1 MKNKLLLTLVTITI
15 SACATTYQAPTTQ
28 NSGVT
33 MNHHSS
39 KAEIIAKAKRALLL
53 DGFQIASSDDQAGYI
68 STAIKNWKLTPDQ
81 ADCGTTMG
89 IDYLKDNRTKTEV
102 AFNVIVD
109 EQEIRIRSN
118 IQGEYKPGAVD
129 QNITLTCVSKGSIE
143 KMLVQKILH

>member
-1 MKNKLLLTLVTITI
+1 
-15 SACATTYQAPTTQ
+15 
-28 NSGVT
+28 
-33 MNHHSS
+33 MNHNSS
-39 KAEIIAKAKRALLL
+39 KAEIMAKAKRTLLL

-143 KMLVQKILH
+143 KILVQKILH